1 VEAVLAGEKVLV
13 VDDRDDSI
21 QFLTEYILEPNGYEY
36 IIAKDGE
43 TGLRKALTEDPD
55 LIIMD
60 LKMPKMT
67 GLEVLAALRER
78 QSTIPVIL
86 MTFHGSEETAVQAF
100 RLGARDYVIKP
111 YDTQEMLESIERAL
125 TEVRLRAERDRLTQN
140 IMQVN
145 RQLERRVKELSILY
159 SIGKSVTTLLDQEKV
174 LNRIVEAAVY
184 VTGAEEGTLMLVDK
198 DSGELYMRAARGLG
212 EKYARGFRL
221 RVEDSI
227 AGQVVR
233 TGQPFLESGDAQRLK
248 VKTGYLVKSLMYVPL
263 KAGQEVIGVLSVDN
277 KVSNT
282 TFTESDV
289 YLLSALAD
297 YASIAIVNARLYTEV
312 KSFSE
317 ELEQKVVE
325 RTKEL
330 QEAQEQLIQSEK
342 LASIGQLAA
351 GVAHELNNPISV
363 MLGFSQAILRKL
375 PEDDPLRKPLA
386 TIEREGLRCKGIIQN
401 LLDFARRSK
410 PSLQPTNVNEV
421 LEAACALIE
430 HQISLDNVVVT
441 KGYDPHLP
449 QVLADAN
456 QLQQVFVNIII
467 NARDAMPQGGTLRL
481 ITRSLGDEVHIIFS
495 DTGIGIPPENI
506 KRIFD
511 PFFTTKEVGQGTG
524 LGLSVSYGI
533 VEQHGGTIEVK
544 SEVGVGTT
552 FIVKLPV
559 MQGKAVEEQEV
570 FLVQ

>member
-1 VEAVLAGEKVLV
+1 MAGETVLI

-21 QFLTEYILEPNGYEY
+21 QFLSEYILEPNGYKY
-36 IIAKDGE
+36 IVAKDGE
-43 TGLRKALTEDPD
+43 TGLRRALTENPD

-60 LKMPKMT
+60 LKMPKMS

-78 QSTIPVIL
+78 NVNIPVIL

-100 RLGARDYVIKP
+100 RLGARDYMIKP
-111 YDTQEMLESIERAL
+111 YDTQEMLNSIERAL
-125 TEVRLRAERDRLTQN
+125 TEVRLRAERDQLTRN

-159 SIGKSVTTLLDQEKV
+159 SIGKSVTALLDTEKV
-174 LNRIVEAAVY
+174 LSRIVEAAVY
-184 VTGAEEGTLMLVDK
+184 VTGAEEGSLMLVDK
-198 DSGELYMRAARGLG
+198 ESGELYMRAARGLG

-227 AGQVVR
+227 AGQVVK
-233 TGQPFLESGDAQRLK
+233 TGRPFLESGDAQRLK

-282 TFTESDV
+282 PFTESDL

-297 YASIAIVNARLYTEV
+297 YAAIAIVNARLYDEV

-317 ELEQKVVE
+317 ELEQKVIE

-330 QEAQEQLIQSEK
+330 KEAQEQLIQSEK

-363 MLGFSQAILRKL
+363 MLGFAQAILRKM
-375 PEDDPLRKPLA
+375 PEDDPLRKPLS
-386 TIEREGLRCKGIIQN
+386 TIEREGLRCKAIIQN
-401 LLDFARRSK
+401 LLDFARRNK
-410 PSLQPTNVNEV
+410 PALQPVDVNQV
-421 LEAACALIE
+421 LEAACVLIE
-430 HQISLDNVVVT
+430 HQMSLDNIVVT
-441 KGYDPHLP
+441 KGYAPDLP
-449 QVLADAN
+449 RVLADPN
-456 QLQQVFVNIII
+456 QLQQVFVNIIQ
-467 NARDAMPQGGTLRL
+467 NAYQAMPDGGTLRL
-481 ITRSLGDEVHIIFS
+481 VTRSLGDEVQIIFA

-533 VEQHGGTIEVK
+533 VEQHGGTIEVESK
-544 SEVGVGTT
+544 VGVGTT
-552 FIVKLPV
+552 FIITLPV
-559 MQGKAVEEQEV
+559 MREEVLNKQQLPFV
-570 FLVQ
+570 

>member
-1 VEAVLAGEKVLV
+1 MAGEKVLV

-140 IMQVN
+140 IMRVN

-282 TFTESDV
+282 PFTESDV

-467 NARDAMPQGGTLRL
+467 NARDAMPRGGTLRL

>member
-1 VEAVLAGEKVLV
+1 LAGETVLI

-21 QFLTEYILEPNGYEY
+21 QFLSEYILDPNGYKY
-36 IIAKDGE
+36 IVAKDGE
-43 TGLRKALTEDPD
+43 TGLRRALTENPD

-60 LKMPKMT
+60 LKMPKMS

-78 QSTIPVIL
+78 NVNIPVIL

-100 RLGARDYVIKP
+100 RLGARDYMRKP
-111 YDTQEMLESIERAL
+111 YDIQEMLNSIERAL
-125 TEVRLRAERDRLTQN
+125 TEVRLRAERDQLTRN

-159 SIGKSVTTLLDQEKV
+159 SIGKSVTALLDTEKV
-174 LNRIVEAAVY
+174 LSRIVEAAVY
-184 VTGAEEGTLMLVDK
+184 VTGAEEGSLMLVDEE
-198 DSGELYMRAARGLG
+198 SGELYMRAARGLG

-227 AGQVVR
+227 AGQVVK
-233 TGQPFLESGDAQRLK
+233 TGRPFLESGDAQRLK

-282 TFTESDV
+282 PFTESDL

-297 YASIAIVNARLYTEV
+297 YAAIAIVNARLYDEV
-312 KSFSE
+312 KNFSE
-317 ELEQKVVE
+317 ELEQKVIE

-330 QEAQEQLIQSEK
+330 KEAQEQLIQSEK

-363 MLGFSQAILRKL
+363 MLGFAQAILRKM
-375 PEDDPLRKPLA
+375 PEDDPLRKPLS
-386 TIEREGLRCKGIIQN
+386 TIEREGLRCKAIIQN
-401 LLDFARRSK
+401 LLDFARRNK
-410 PSLQPTNVNEV
+410 PALQPVDVNQV
-421 LEAACALIE
+421 LEAACVLIE
-430 HQISLDNVVVT
+430 HQMSLDNIVVT
-441 KGYDPHLP
+441 KGYAPDLP
-449 QVLADAN
+449 RVLADPN
-456 QLQQVFVNIII
+456 QLQQVFVNIIQ
-467 NARDAMPQGGTLRL
+467 NAYQAMPEGGTLRL
-481 ITRSLGDEVHIIFS
+481 VTRSLGDEVQIIFA

-533 VEQHGGTIEVK
+533 VEQHGGTIEVE
-544 SEVGVGTT
+544 SQVGEGTT
-552 FIVKLPV
+552 FIIKLPV
-559 MQGKAVEEQEV
+559 MQEEVLSRQRLT
-570 FLVQ
+570 FA

>member
-1 VEAVLAGEKVLV
+1 MAGEKVLV

-140 IMQVN
+140 IMRVN

-282 TFTESDV
+282 PFTESDV

>member
-1 VEAVLAGEKVLV
+1 MAGEKVLV

-227 AGQVVR
+227 AGQVVK

-282 TFTESDV
+282 PFTESDV

-467 NARDAMPQGGTLRL
+467 NARDAMPRGGTLRL